1 MRKRERTIITSI
13 VMIMV
18 IIVCLFSDIV
28 FRPGEAYGYTEKIG
42 VVDIESKSSLN
53 VRDGV
58 GTTGTKVIGKLNDGA
73 VVTITGESK
82 ASDGML
88 WYHIEYGSLVGYVSS
103 AFVTN
108 VQDKVGYTED
118 ADFEAYLNAQG
129 FPESYK
135 DALRVLHEKY
145 PKWVFV
151 ADHLTYTWAEALKN
165 QSIVGRSLITK
176 NAISSWKSLE
186 EKSYNWNT
194 GQWYTFDGGSW
205 CAASQELVAYYM
217 DPRNFLNDTY
227 IWMFEQLSYQSE
239 FQTIDKLEKI
249 LVGTF
254 METGKNPIIN
264 DETGLETS
272 YAEVLMIAAAKSQV
286 SPFHLAAS
294 ILVEMGNSGGSNSIS
309 GTVEGYENL
318 YNYYNWGA
326 YAHDGRGPITNG
338 LIYAGGTDTGTNCL
352 RPWNTRY
359 KGVVGG
365 AIKLGLNYINIGQD
379 TLYYKKFDYIGS
391 PYSHQYMTHIR
402 AHEIE
407 AQKTAKAYTNDV
419 KSNTSI
425 VFKIPVY
432 KDMPEIASV
441 LPTDDGNP
449 NNCLA
454 SLSITDQV
462 LTPTFGKFT
471 TEYTLVVDNSVTSV
485 EVNATSIISS
495 TTVTGTGAYELKE
508 GSNTIS
514 VVATAENG
522 SARTYTITVV
532 RRGINDGVG
541 DDSSD
546 GTGDSSSGETS
557 TEEPTTEPL
566 VFNTTLVK
574 NDAASV
580 ISGINSGTSIA
591 DMASKLTV
599 TGGTVEIQDSSGN
612 VKTEG
617 MAATGDKII
626 VKNLAG
632 EVVYSYNV
640 VIYGDVNGDG
650 NIGLKDLLVV
660 RKYILGASTLE
671 GLFLDAGNT
680 NRDEN
685 GVSIKD
691 VLVLRKY
698 ILGASTISQD

>member
-13 VMIMV
+13 VMIIV
-18 IIVCLFSDIV
+18 IIVCLFSDTV

-42 VVDIESKSSLN
+42 VVDIDSKSSLN

-249 LVGTF
+249 LAGTF

-338 LIYAGGTDTGTNCL
+338 L
-352 RPWNTRY
+352 
-359 KGVVGG
+359 
-365 AIKLGLNYINIGQD
+365 
-379 TLYYKKFDYIGS
+379 
-391 PYSHQYMTHIR
+391 
-402 AHEIE
+402 
-407 AQKTAKAYTNDV
+407 
-419 KSNTSI
+419 
-425 VFKIPVY
+425 
-432 KDMPEIASV
+432 MPEE
-441 LPTDDGNP
+441 L
-449 NNCLA
+449 
-454 SLSITDQV
+454 
-462 LTPTFGKFT
+462 
-471 TEYTLVVDNSVTSV
+471 TLVQ
-485 EVNATSIISS
+485 
-495 TTVTGTGAYELKE
+495 
-508 GSNTIS
+508 
-514 VVATAENG
+514 
-522 SARTYTITVV
+522 
-532 RRGINDGVG
+532 
-541 DDSSD
+541 
-546 GTGDSSSGETS
+546 
-557 TEEPTTEPL
+557 
-566 VFNTTLVK
+566 
-574 NDAASV
+574 
-580 ISGINSGTSIA
+580 IA
-591 DMASKLTV
+591 
-599 TGGTVEIQDSSGN
+599 
-612 VKTEG
+612 
-617 MAATGDKII
+617 
-626 VKNLAG
+626 
-632 EVVYSYNV
+632 
-640 VIYGDVNGDG
+640 
-650 NIGLKDLLVV
+650 
-660 RKYILGASTLE
+660 
-671 GLFLDAGNT
+671 
-680 NRDEN
+680 
-685 GVSIKD
+685 
-691 VLVLRKY
+691 
-698 ILGASTISQD
+698 

>member
-13 VMIMV
+13 VMIIV
-18 IIVCLFSDIV
+18 IIVCLFSDTV

-151 ADHLTYTWAEALKN
+151 ADHLTYTWAETLKN

-249 LVGTF
+249 LAGTF

-419 KSNTSI
+419 KCNTSI